1 VIEMIVTKENKNR
14 RDKMTSRIE
23 IVYHVSGGAMIEP
36 TVCDNLNDA
45 YDEFFRRIK
54 LTRPL
59 SESVIMIQR
68 IEQMDD
74 LIIQMELIHRVVLQ

>member
-1 VIEMIVTKENKNR
+1 MNVTKENKNK
-14 RDKMTSRIE
+14 RDKMTTKIE
-23 IVYHVSGGAMIEP
+23 ILYNVSGGAIIDP
-36 TVCDNLNDA
+36 LLFDNLNDA

-74 LIIQMELIHRVVLQ
+74 LILQMELIHRVVLQ

>member
-1 VIEMIVTKENKNR
+1 MNVTKEDKSK
-14 RDKMTSRIE
+14 RDKMTSKIE
-23 IVYHVSGGAMIEP
+23 ILYHVSGGTFTEP
-36 TVCDNLNDA
+36 SVLEDISDA

-68 IEQMDD
+68 IEQLDD
-74 LIIQMELIHRVVLQ
+74 LILQMELIHRVVLQ